1 MYSWEIQ
8 KLLKDNNYYV
18 GGDDLVKVTSTKENP
33 QLNHIKF
40 NPYNNEFEMWDKDGE
55 YFRFTAMPYK
65 EAVQRG
71 LVKKKE
77 QKQKEDEDFER

>member
-8 KLLKDNNYYV
+8 KLLEDRNYYI
-18 GGDDLVKVTSTKENP
+18 GGDDLVKVTSSKENP

-40 NPYNNEFEMWDKDGE
+40 NPDSNEFEMWDEEGN
-55 YFRFTAMPYK
+55 YFKFKAMPYK

-71 LVKKKE
+71 LVKS
-77 QKQKEDEDFER
+77 KQVIQEDDYER